1 MQALPLGVVAVVVAI
16 GGIAGAALTQAA
28 QAAASDADLERAS
41 AGRTVAIGS
50 PATGQRSRIPLET
63 YVARVIAGE
72 AEPNAPDAAKQAI
85 AVAIRTFA
93 VANRSRHGRDGYDLC
108 DTTHCQV
115 PRAATASTRTAALA
129 TAARL
134 LTFNGTPA
142 QVFYSANCGGHS
154 ETASE
159 VWPGANLPYLQAVPD
174 DVHEDD
180 LSWTLALRLVDVQQS
195 LSKQGFRGELTRLT
209 IESRNASGRV
219 SRLRL
224 DGLQPDAMTGEAF
237 RMALGP
243 ATFRS
248 TAFSLTHDDDRVRFT
263 GQGYGHGVGMCVVGA
278 ARRARRGETVADILH
293 TYFPGLALVSLDAL
307 GL

>member
-1 MQALPLGVVAVVVAI
+1 MQAVPLSVAGIAVVL

-28 QAAASDADLERAS
+28 QAAVSDADLERAG
-41 AGRTVAIGS
+41 AGRIVVIGS
-50 PATGQRSRIPLET
+50 PATGRRSRMPLET

-72 AEPNAPDAAKQAI
+72 AEPNAPDAARQAI

-93 VANRSRHGRDGYDLC
+93 IVNRGRHRRDGYDLC

-115 PRAATASTRTAALA
+115 PRAATASTRSAALA
-129 TAARL
+129 TASRV
-134 LTFNGTPA
+134 LTWNGTPA

-159 VWPGANLPYLQAVPD
+159 VWPGASLPYLQAVPD

-180 LSWTLALRLVDVQQS
+180 VPWTLAIRLAEIQQS
-195 LSKQGFRGELTRLT
+195 LSKQGFTGELTRLT
-209 IESRNASGRV
+209 IEARNASGRV

-248 TAFSLTHDDDRVRFT
+248 TAFSLMQDDDHVRFT

-278 ARRARRGETVADILH
+278 ARRARRGETVTDILQ
-293 TYFPGLALVSLDAL
+293 TYFPGLTLVPLDAV